1 MKYLGWGLIVLGA
14 LMCIGAAGMDVTV
27 SQPELAFADPQLA
40 DGRVA
45 NWDLIGQ
52 RTLLGMCGSAM
63 FISGWLALILRAV
76 TVTQKG

>member
-1 MKYLGWGLIVLGA
+1 MKYVGWALIVAGA

-27 SQPELAFADPQLA
+27 AQPDIAFTDPQLA

-52 RTLLGMCGSAM
+52 RSLLGMCGGTL

-76 TVTQKG
+76 TRNRQA